1 MFGEGKGDSL
11 DCNYVLGFG
20 TEIVQKLCYTLL
32 AAAVIPEG
40 VDDPDLAQ
48 GDCCGDSSGFR
59 VAGDEFD
66 VLDTASLFHIQHGGF
81 KIKFKHLRW
90 EL

>member
-1 MFGEGKGDSL
+1 MFREGKGDSL

-20 TEIVQKLCYTLL
+20 TEVVQKLCYTLL
-32 AAAVIPEG
+32 AASVVAKG

-66 VLDTASLFHIQHGGF
+66 VLDTASLFHS
-81 KIKFKHLRW
+81 
-90 EL
+90 